1 MNILYIILF
10 SILYVIVI
18 VGLKYLAMTITN
30 SEGTIK
36 CPKCGSNMD
45 YIYSDNNLVIFNEL
59 PNQLKH
65 YYYKCPKC
73 GKIIII

>member
-30 SEGTIK
+30 TNK
-36 CPKCGSNMD
+36 
-45 YIYSDNNLVIFNEL
+45 L
-59 PNQLKH
+59 
-65 YYYKCPKC
+65 
-73 GKIIII
+73 

>member
-30 SEGTIK
+30 SEDTIK
-36 CPKCGSNMD
+36 CPKCGSYMD
-45 YIYSDNNLVIFNEL
+45 YIYSDNDLVIFNKL
-59 PNQLKH
+59 HNQLKH

-73 GKIIII
+73 SKIIII

>member
-18 VGLKYLAMTITN
+18 VGLEYLAMTITN

-36 CPKCGSNMD
+36 CLKCGSNMD
-45 YIYSDNNLVIFNEL
+45 YIYSNNGLVISKFS
-59 PNQLKH
+59 
-65 YYYKCPKC
+65 
-73 GKIIII
+73 

>member
-18 VGLKYLAMTITN
+18 VGLKYLATTITN

-45 YIYSDNNLVIFNEL
+45 YI
-59 PNQLKH
+59 Q
-65 YYYKCPKC
+65 
-73 GKIIII
+73 

>member
-1 MNILYIILF
+1 
-10 SILYVIVI
+10 
-18 VGLKYLAMTITN
+18 MTITN

-45 YIYSDNNLVIFNEL
+45 YIYSDNDLVIFNEL

>member
-18 VGLKYLAMTITN
+18 VGLKYLAMTIIN

-45 YIYSDNNLVIFNEL
+45 YIYSDNDLVIFNEL

-73 GKIIII
+73 SKIIII

>member
-1 MNILYIILF
+1 MDILYIILF

-18 VGLKYLAMTITN
+18 VGLKYLVMTITN

-36 CPKCGSNMD
+36 CLKCGSNMD
-45 YIYSDNNLVIFNEL
+45 YIYSDNDLVIFNEL
-59 PNQLKH
+59 PNQPKH

-73 GKIIII
+73 CKIIII

>member
-30 SEGTIK
+30 SEDTIK

-45 YIYSDNNLVIFNEL
+45 YTYSDNDLVIFNEL
-59 PNQLKH
+59 PNKLKH